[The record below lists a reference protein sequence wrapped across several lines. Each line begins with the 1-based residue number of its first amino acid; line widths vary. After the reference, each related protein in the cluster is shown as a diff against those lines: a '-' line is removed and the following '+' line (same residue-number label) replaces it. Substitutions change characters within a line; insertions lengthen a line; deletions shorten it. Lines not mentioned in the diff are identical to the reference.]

1 MTDRAMG
8 NIRERSMNTSL
19 YQLHGQRFCT
29 DDQPHSHRL
38 DWLKEVIGREYA
50 NVDVTPFNDEP
61 VFNEMAIYP
70 WSNGVRFSPIKTH
83 SLQIER
89 LSREPTNIS
98 QDCYFAVLVTK
109 GKYKLEQDGREVF
122 LEKGDMTL
130 YDATQWHRITMP
142 QAVSK
147 VIISLPRDYFRQ
159 RISHIGNLTAKKIST
174 KSGTAAITASCIQSL
189 TQQLDILDCNTF
201 HSLHDPLVDLLTLS
215 LNQLEPKSVQL
226 SNTQS
231 STLFHVKRYIN
242 QHCHYHDL
250 SPKMISEAVGLSV
263 RYINNLLQ
271 AEHTSLMRY
280 VTQQRLNSVYRKL
293 NSRQFMHRTITEI
306 ALESGFNNMA
316 HFSRAFKAQFG
327 LSPRQFRQ
335 DSKNKMFLF
344 DA

>member
-1 MTDRAMG
+1 MTDKAMV
-8 NIRERSMNTSL
+8 NMRERNMNTSL
-19 YQLHGQRFCT
+19 SQLHGQRLCT

-50 NVDVTPFNDEP
+50 NVDVNPFNDEP

-70 WSNGVRFSPIKTH
+70 WQNGVRLSPIKSH

-89 LSREPTNIS
+89 LSREPTDIS
-98 QDCYFAVLVTK
+98 QDCYFAVLITD

-147 VIISLPRDYFRQ
+147 VIISLPRDYLRQ
-159 RISHIGNLTAKKIST
+159 RISHVGNLTAKKIT
-174 KSGTAAITASCIQSL
+174 TQSGTAAIAASCIQSL
-189 TQQLDILDCNTF
+189 TQQLDILDSNAF
-201 HSLHDPLVDLLTLS
+201 HSLQDPLVDLLTLS

-231 STLFHVKRYIN
+231 STLFHVKRYVN

-250 SPKMISEAVGLSV
+250 TPKMISDAVGLSV

-271 AEHTSLMRY
+271 AEQTSLMRY

-316 HFSRAFKAQFG
+316 HFSRAFKTQFG
-327 LSPRQFRQ
+327 VSPRRFRQ
-335 DSKNKMFLF
+335 EAKNKLLLF